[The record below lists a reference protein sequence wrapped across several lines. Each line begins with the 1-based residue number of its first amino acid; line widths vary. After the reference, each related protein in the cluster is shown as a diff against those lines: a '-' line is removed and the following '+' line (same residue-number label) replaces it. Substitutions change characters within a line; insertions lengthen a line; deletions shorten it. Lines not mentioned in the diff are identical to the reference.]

1 MVKVYKSEFLGF
13 HFVGTFDIK
22 ESGRE
27 IFAARQLGE
36 WPAHLEAFREWR
48 WRSAVALQRYFW
60 ATRHRCEDGRFL
72 QSSSCWKLFLTL
84 HFLEV
89 LACSWHKGTVV
100 GASFFCC
107 CEGLLF
113 FFFKLDPT
121 AFWRLSGF
129 HLHS

>member
-1 MVKVYKSEFLGF
+1 MVKIYKTEFLGF

-60 ATRHRCEDGRFL
+60 ATWHRWRGWKVFTEL
-72 QSSSCWKLFLTL
+72 QL
-84 HFLEV
+84 LEV
-89 LACSWHKGTVV
+89 C
-100 GASFFCC
+100 F
-107 CEGLLF
+107 
-113 FFFKLDPT
+113 
-121 AFWRLSGF
+121 
-129 HLHS
+129 

>member
-48 WRSAVALQRYFW
+48 WRSAVALQPVLLGNSASLRGWKVF
-60 ATRHRCEDGRFL
+60 TEL
-72 QSSSCWKLFLTL
+72 QL
-84 HFLEV
+84 LEV
-89 LACSWHKGTVV
+89 VFDTSL
-100 GASFFCC
+100 
-107 CEGLLF
+107 
-113 FFFKLDPT
+113 P
-121 AFWRLSGF
+121 
-129 HLHS
+129 